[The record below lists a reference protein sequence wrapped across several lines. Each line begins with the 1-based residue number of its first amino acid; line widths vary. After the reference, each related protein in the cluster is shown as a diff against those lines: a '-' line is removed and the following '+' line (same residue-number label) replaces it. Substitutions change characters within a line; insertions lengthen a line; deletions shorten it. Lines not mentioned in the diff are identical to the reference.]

1 MTERYF
7 TFMLEVSERSGF
19 RSIFEMIVFG
29 DVDIYKAEK
38 IFEEEMMR
46 GTLNCYSGH
55 EEYLNDWLDDEDEEE
70 NFTVSTF
77 EKEVIDLSELVY
89 YSGNGVGSQL
99 IDEFKDSG
107 TGFNVK
113 IYGQV

>member
-7 TFMLEVSERSGF
+7 TFMLEASEKSGF
-19 RSIFEMIVFG
+19 QSNFEMVVFG

-55 EEYLNDWLDDEDEEE
+55 EEYLNGWLDDEDEEE
-70 NFTVSTF
+70 DFTVTTF
-77 EKEVIDLSELVY
+77 EKEVVDISELVY
-89 YSGNGVGSQL
+89 YSGDGVGSQL
-99 IDEFKDSG
+99 IDEFKDLR
-107 TGFNVK
+107 TGYEVK
-113 IYGQV
+113 IYGQI